1 LKQGSNNTY
10 AFGVLTG
17 KHFSFMMEFKPG
29 DYVSTPNGNGYVNDV
44 IEDKVLVDLI
54 DGDQLRELFDKDQ
67 IFLLAE

>member
-1 LKQGSNNTY
+1 
-10 AFGVLTG
+10 
-17 KHFSFMMEFKPG
+17 MMEFKPG